1 MNPTTLTA
9 AVASLGSAF
18 GAAMYAVTDTA
29 LPVPVRAACAVG
41 AAIIV
46 AVWVFASHATEQAKI
61 NGGASVA
68 AAKAAPAP
76 DIASAIGPVLAALGA
91 GQQPQVPPHA

>member
-1 MNPTTLTA
+1 VNPTITT
-9 AVASLGSAF
+9 AVASLGTAF

-61 NGGASVA
+61 SGGASVA
-68 AAKAAPAP
+68 AAKAAPAAAP
-76 DIASAIGPVLAALGA
+76 DLASAIGPVLAALGGA
-91 GQQPQVPPHA
+91 QPQQPPA